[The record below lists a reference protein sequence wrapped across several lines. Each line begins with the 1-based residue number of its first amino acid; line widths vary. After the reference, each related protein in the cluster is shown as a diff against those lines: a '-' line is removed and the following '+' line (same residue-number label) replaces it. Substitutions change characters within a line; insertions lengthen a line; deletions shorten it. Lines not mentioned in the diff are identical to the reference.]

1 MIARLMN
8 RLASDD
14 FEGARVLILKG
25 PAAGS
30 EGICLGK
37 TADGETWAITPDD
50 SDAILNLRY
59 PEEFG
64 LLMDLSARPEMN

>member
-1 MIARLMN
+1 MN
-8 RLASDD
+8 RQASDD
-14 FEGARVLILKG
+14 FQGARVLILAG
-25 PAAGS
+25 SGAGS

-37 TADGETWAITPDD
+37 TPDGETWAITTDN

>member
-1 MIARLMN
+1 MS

-14 FEGARVLILKG
+14 FERARVLILEG

-37 TADGETWAITPDD
+37 TPNGETWAITTDE

-64 LLMDLSARPEMN
+64 LLMDLSAQPEMN